1 MWGGREDCAVG
12 DDGDEPTLLEK
23 DAETET
29 IERERERESE
39 EEEEIKKER
48 KRGKR
53 LAQARTTRLHLTL
66 FSLDFGGVGTSE

>member
-39 EEEEIKKER
+39 EEEEIKKGKE
-48 KRGKR
+48 KREEVS
-53 LAQARTTRLHLTL
+53 ASTNHEVAFNSFLTGFRRCRDL
-66 FSLDFGGVGTSE
+66 